1 MIITVIG
8 AGTIGSAIAD
18 ELTRREEVEIVRIC
32 DSHTRSLRYLH
43 ETIDSQKLR
52 SFQVDARDIET
63 LAPILE
69 GSDCVIASTS
79 PELNPIL
86 AGRCLEL
93 GSHFCDLGGLPDI
106 LERHVELRDEA
117 KNRDLWIVPN
127 CGLDPGLVNI
137 LCMTG
142 IRKFDVP
149 RSAEIRVGDVPLEPE
164 PPFRFRLAWSAEKL
178 LDDYTNPSFRLEN
191 GARTTAEPLSGIEDI
206 EFDAPFGTLE
216 AFRTA
221 SSLGP
226 LIEDVNGTFDT
237 IDHKTIRWPGHAAQ
251 MRFALSLGLA
261 DSRSIDV
268 RTHLTYRDVFARL
281 LRKHLGGEFRDAV
294 LCRIAISGEK
304 DGNEVTLV
312 YQMIDRYD
320 SEREMTA
327 IRRCTGIPVV
337 TIAIMLASGAVPGGG
352 VQPPE
357 CIVAGDSFLAD
368 LREHGLDIRETW
380 LDGRVPV
387 TTLLNGS

>member
-8 AGTIGSAIAD
+8 AGHIGSAIAD
-18 ELTRREEVEIVRIC
+18 ELTRRDEVEIVRIC

-43 ETIDSQKLR
+43 ETIESEKLR

-63 LAPILE
+63 LASILD

-86 AGRCLEL
+86 AGKCLEL

-106 LERHVELRDEA
+106 LDRHVELRDQA
-117 KNRDLWIVPN
+117 AGKNLWIVPN

-149 RSAEIRVGDVPLEPE
+149 RTAEIRVGDVPLEPE

-178 LDDYTNPSFRLEN
+178 LDDYTNPSYRLEN
-191 GARTTAEPLSGIEDI
+191 GTRTTAEPLSGVESI
-206 EFDAPFGTLE
+206 EFGDPFGTLE

-221 SSLGP
+221 GSLGP
-226 LIEDVNGTFDT
+226 LIEGVNGSFESL
-237 IDHKTIRWPGHAAQ
+237 DHKTIRWPGHVEQ
-251 MRFALSLGLA
+251 MRFALSLGFGE
-261 DSRSIDV
+261 SRSIDV

-281 LRKHLGGEFRDAV
+281 LKKHLGGEFRDAV
-294 LCRIAISGEK
+294 LCRISVSGETK
-304 DGNEVTLV
+304 GSEKTLV

-320 SEREMTA
+320 DEREMTA

-357 CIVAGDSFLAD
+357 CIVAGDSFIED
-368 LREHGLDIRETW
+368 LRDHGLNITETW

-387 TTLLNGS
+387 TDVLEQR

>member
-8 AGTIGSAIAD
+8 AGHIGSAIAD
-18 ELTRREEVEIVRIC
+18 ELTRREDIEIVRIC

-43 ETIDSQKLR
+43 ETIDSDRLR

-63 LAPILE
+63 LATIID

-79 PELNPIL
+79 PELNPVL
-86 AGRCLEL
+86 AARCLQI

-106 LERHVELRDEA
+106 LDRHVELREEA
-117 KNRDLWIVPN
+117 AEKGLWIVPN

-149 RSAEIRVGDVPLEPE
+149 KSAEIRVGDVPLDPE
-164 PPFRFRLAWSAEKL
+164 PPFHFRLAWSAEKL
-178 LDDYTNPSFRLEN
+178 LDDYTNPSYRLD
-191 GARTTAEPLSGIEDI
+191 GGVRTTAEPLSGAEDI
-206 EFDAPFGTLE
+206 DFGASFGTLE

-221 SSLGP
+221 GSLGP
-226 LIEDVNGTFDT
+226 LIEGVTDTFDT
-237 IDHKTIRWPGHAAQ
+237 IDHKTIRWPGHLEQ

-261 DSRSIDV
+261 ESRSIDV

-281 LRKHLGGEFRDAV
+281 LKKHLGGEFRDAV
-294 LCRIAISGEK
+294 LCRIAVSGEVNGSEK
-304 DGNEVTLV
+304 TFV

-320 SEREMTA
+320 DERNMTA
-327 IRRCTGIPVV
+327 IRRSTSIPVV
-337 TIAIMLASGAVPGGG
+337 TIAMMLACGAVPGGG

-357 CIVAGDSFLAD
+357 YLVSGDSFVAD
-368 LREHGLDIRETW
+368 LRDHGLQITETW
-380 LDGRVPV
+380 LDGHVPV
-387 TTLLNGS
+387 TRALD